1 VTGQRSRPGVGD
13 ILSVFAGGVVGTAAR
28 WAAEEQ
34 WPAHSGQWPVGT
46 FLVNI
51 VGAFVLGALL
61 EGLVRRGPDVGRHRR
76 IRLTAGTG
84 FCGAFTTYSA
94 FSLEISLLGKDGHP
108 AIAVV
113 YALVSVIVGVLAAAA
128 GVWAARRSVRMA
140 GDHA

>member
-1 VTGQRSRPGVGD
+1 MTEQRSRPGAAD
-13 ILSVFAGGVVGTAAR
+13 IMSVFAGGVLGTVAR

-34 WPAHSGQWPVGT
+34 WPAHPGQWPVGT

-61 EGLVRRGPDVGRHRR
+61 EGLVRRGPDFGRRRR
-76 IRLTAGTG
+76 IRLILGTG

-94 FSLEISLLGKDGHP
+94 FSLEISLLGRDGHP
-108 AIAVV
+108 ATAVV
-113 YALVSVIVGVLAAAA
+113 YALVSVIVGVLSAAA
-128 GVWAARRSVRMA
+128 GVWAARRSVGLA

>member
-1 VTGQRSRPGVGD
+1 MTEQRSRPGVGD

-61 EGLVRRGPDVGRHRR
+61 EGLVRRGPDVGRRRR

-128 GVWAARRSVRMA
+128 GVWAARRSVHMA

>member
-1 VTGQRSRPGVGD
+1 VTEQRTRPGAAD
-13 ILSVFAGGVVGTAAR
+13 ILSVFAGGVLGTAAR

-34 WPAHSGQWPVGT
+34 WPARSGQWPAGT

-51 VGAFVLGALL
+51 VGAFILGALL
-61 EGLVRRGPDVGRHRR
+61 EGLVRRGADVGRRR
-76 IRLTAGTG
+76 RLRLIAGTG

-108 AIAVV
+108 GIAVA
-113 YALVSVIVGVLAAAA
+113 YALASVIVGVLAAAA
-128 GVWAARRSVRMA
+128 GVWAARRSIGLA